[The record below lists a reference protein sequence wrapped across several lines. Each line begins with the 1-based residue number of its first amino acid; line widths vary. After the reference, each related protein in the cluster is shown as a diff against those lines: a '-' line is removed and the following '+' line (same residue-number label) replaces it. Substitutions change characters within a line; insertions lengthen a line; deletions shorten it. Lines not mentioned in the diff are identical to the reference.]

1 MMHDKETTC
10 GSYRLSISSFYSFIV
25 GANRPVGHF
34 LSRSLLAQD
43 MMYKG
48 FGLEGREK
56 LNILATGKPFLVLL
70 PSLFHEDDFAHAPFW
85 LGQAQEQDI
94 PVLLLSSLAVL
105 DGTQAFNETST
116 EFADDDRA
124 LMIQQIEELTRRNRR
139 HLILRVGQGF
149 SFMTQ
154 DYASHLLTQIR
165 EQSHVKLDGQC
176 KFSPTPADDIADVLI
191 AMLKQAACSDELWGT
206 YHFCGVEPVS
216 AYAFAEALLAEAGQ
230 YEDLTKVT
238 LSMEDGATLPP
249 IKVPSGDN
257 MLLFH
262 TFGIKAK
269 AWRKGLSRLVRRY
282 YRAE

>member
-1 MMHDKETTC
+1 MPTKQTTC

-34 LSRSLLAQD
+34 LSRSLVAQD

-48 FGLEGREK
+48 FGLESREK

-70 PSLFHEDDFAHAPFW
+70 PSLFHEDDFVHVPFW
-85 LGQAQEQDI
+85 LEQAQEQDI
-94 PVLLLSSLAVL
+94 PVLLLSSLAVFA
-105 DGTQAFNETST
+105 GSTCSETST
-116 EFADDDRA
+116 EFADDDMA
-124 LMIQQIEELTRRNRR
+124 LMLQQIEELTRRNRR

-165 EQSHVKLDGQC
+165 EQTDVKLDGEC
-176 KFSPTPADDIADVLI
+176 KFSPTPADDTADVLI

-206 YHFCGVEPVS
+206 YHFCGVEPVTS
-216 AYAFAEALLAEAGQ
+216 YAFAEALLAEAGQ

-238 LSMEDGATLPP
+238 LSMEAGATLPP
-249 IKVPSGDN
+249 IKVPTGDN
-257 MLLFH
+257 TLLFH

-282 YRAE
+282 YRAD